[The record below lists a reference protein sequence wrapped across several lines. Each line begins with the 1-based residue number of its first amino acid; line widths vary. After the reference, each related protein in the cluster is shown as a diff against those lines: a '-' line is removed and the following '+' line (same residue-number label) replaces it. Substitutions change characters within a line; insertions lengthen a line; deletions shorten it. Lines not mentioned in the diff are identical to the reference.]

1 MKILHNLFLI
11 SIIVVLVTSQ
21 STPIIGVVSQPST
34 SKLKRFGNQFIASSI
49 VKWVSQSGAK
59 VVPIKYDIKDAD
71 LITLLDQID
80 GVVIP
85 GGSLPVPSENKLE
98 AYPLYQTVKTITQA
112 TIDKNTKGEHFP
124 VFAISESM
132 GMVLMAYEQTLQKAV
147 ASQQLA
153 TDRKEDSNKKKE
165 QTGGVLAKSET
176 FIYPIGKSALNK
188 LSKKIV
194 FESGAPESK
203 MFGGVSPLLITKLNE
218 HKSWAHFY
226 GKQSITT
233 DNFYQMKSVWD
244 DFNILMTLPTNK
256 KSKVV
261 DPINDEP
268 GDTDSNPNPTKK
280 FPYNMISIVAAIEG
294 NDVPILGTLW
304 HPAHSAWEWG
314 KKQSSVCREYECIK
328 VTQVMSSNFAQ
339 QARKHASQKSELY
352 PNLKSG
358 SQKLQSI
365 AEVKKFYTYKFD
377 ESFFES
383 YIFEVNPSWN
393 KEDSTFLDFFMLL
406 LSFLGLGTT
415 IWLFFVGFKW
425 MFQSKSNQNSGKLLK
440 EI

>member
-11 SIIVVLVTSQ
+11 FILVVLVTSQ

-59 VVPIKYDIKDAD
+59 VVPIKYDIKETD
-71 LITLLDQID
+71 LIPLLDQMN

-98 AYPLYQTVKTITQA
+98 AYPLYQTVKTITQI
-112 TIDKNTKGEHFP
+112 TIDKNKKGEHFP

-132 GMVLMAYEQTLQKAV
+132 SMVLMAYEQTLQETI
-147 ASQQLA
+147 ASQKIASGSQ
-153 TDRKEDSNKKKE
+153 EDSNKNKE
-165 QTGGVLAKSET
+165 QMGGVLAASET
-176 FIYPIGKSALNK
+176 FIYPISKWPLNK

-194 FESGAPESK
+194 FEGGAPESK
-203 MFGGVSPLLITKLNE
+203 MFGGVSPLLITKLDE

-233 DNFYQMKSVWD
+233 DNFYKMKSVWN
-244 DFNILMTLPTNK
+244 DFNIMMTLPTNK

-261 DPINDEP
+261 DPANNEP
-268 GDTDSNPNPTKK
+268 GDMDSNPNPAKK
-280 FPYNMISIVAAIEG
+280 FPYNKISIVAAVEG

-304 HPAHSAWEWG
+304 HPAHNAWEWG
-314 KKQSSVCREYECIK
+314 KKQSPVCREYECIK
-328 VTQVMSSNFAQ
+328 VTQVLASNFVQ
-339 QARKHASQKSELY
+339 QARKHALQKSEHHL
-352 PNLKSG
+352 NLNSG
-358 SQKLQSI
+358 SSQLQSI
-365 AEVKKFYTYKFD
+365 MEVKKFYTYKFD
-377 ESFFES
+377 NSFFES

-415 IWLFFVGFKW
+415 MWLFFVGLKW
-425 MFQSKSNQNSGKLLK
+425 MFQSKSNQTSGKLLK